1 MIVVTDVR
9 RPGSSG
15 RAADRWPARP
25 TREYSMTRTTRP
37 FARRV
42 QAAVLIPTVALSS
55 YFIVSSEPVGTALA
69 SDRHGMV
76 SAQAERQVPSR
87 LLGHRPE
94 PFWTHPS
101 GTAPTVTATPTAT
114 ATAGPAVTAVP
125 APADPTTSAPATQS
139 PRATAKA
146 TPPPAPA
153 PAPVPAV
160 PAKPVSPAGR
170 PGASNTGV
178 PAGTTLTPSGELRIT
193 TANQVIDGLDI
204 TGPVTVEAPGVV
216 IENSR
221 IHGDDVYGV
230 LVRTG

>member
-76 SAQAERQVPSR
+76 SAQAERQVPC
-87 LLGHRPE
+87 LLY
-94 PFWTHPS
+94 TS
-101 GTAPTVTATPTAT
+101 DA
-114 ATAGPAVTAVP
+114 
-125 APADPTTSAPATQS
+125 ADD
-139 PRATAKA
+139 
-146 TPPPAPA
+146 
-153 PAPVPAV
+153 
-160 PAKPVSPAGR
+160 
-170 PGASNTGV
+170 
-178 PAGTTLTPSGELRIT
+178 LLC
-193 TANQVIDGLDI
+193 
-204 TGPVTVEAPGVV
+204 
-216 IENSR
+216 
-221 IHGDDVYGV
+221 
-230 LVRTG
+230 